1 MSNRGF
7 TEQGIILTHI
17 QCPLWTSFNAI
28 KTALTLVDLALI
40 FTSKGRLSF
49 LFFYTIEQKLL
60 EEISKLGLYRIL
72 LSSFVD
78 LSVRIPIALL
88 NVIHDDTIQDLLSMV
103 LSSRDEDLLAAHCY
117 GKVLAPIQL
126 ETVIVVSSGPFLS
139 FGAELV

>member
-1 MSNRGF
+1 M
-7 TEQGIILTHI
+7 
-17 QCPLWTSFNAI
+17 
-28 KTALTLVDLALI
+28 DLALI